1 MSLSAKII
9 AAYRDHPTIYTAA
22 KRCGCSRSVARRVLL
37 DAGLISSARADEV
50 RTLRSAGLSASEIA
64 ERLHCSPRTIANY
77 TPYQRGCH
85 ADYIPTANALRIRK
99 YRARKRNQTK
109 MSKL

>member
-1 MSLSAKII
+1 MSLSANII

-37 DAGLISSARADEV
+37 SAGLISSPLIEQV
-50 RTLRSAGLSASEIA
+50 RTLRSAGLSTSEIA

-77 TPYQRGCH
+77 TPYQRGCR
-85 ADYIPTANALRIRK
+85 ADYPPTPNALRIRK
-99 YRARKRNQTK
+99 CRSKKQNQAK
-109 MSKL
+109 MSEL